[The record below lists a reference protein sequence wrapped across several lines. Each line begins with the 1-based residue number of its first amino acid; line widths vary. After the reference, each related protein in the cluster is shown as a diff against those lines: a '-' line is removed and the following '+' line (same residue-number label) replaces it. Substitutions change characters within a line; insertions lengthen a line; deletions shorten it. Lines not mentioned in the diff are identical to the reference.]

1 MPVLAQTRFP
11 LTPSPN
17 TRWQQ
22 VTAVISLSEQ
32 AGFVVDRLRQL
43 ADLPVGWDGEGGP
56 ALKATAKAAAI
67 NLVNRGF
74 FDRVPRP
81 HMGPVMG
88 GGLQFEWQIGS
99 RGLEIEVLPNGSIEF
114 LAVQGDA
121 QGQGQ
126 IMDDSML
133 DTLSAWLMQC

>member
-1 MPVLAQTRFP
+1 M
-11 LTPSPN
+11 
-17 TRWQQ
+17 
-22 VTAVISLSEQ
+22 TAVISLSEQ